1 MAKQVEPPKTLGRRG
16 AMLWRAA
23 LAEAD
28 PSPEELA
35 ELERFCQAFDAWQAA
50 AETVNEE
57 SPLTTDPPPA
67 GRPPGAAPGSRV
79 PSETSVLVRR

>member
-35 ELERFCQAFDAWQAA
+35 ELERFCQAFDAWRA